1 MTTRLLT
8 IISGQPLPNYIAIN
22 EIRPDVVHCIYTPQH
37 GGMKKRFEDL
47 KEVVQRNIPDVRFE
61 AHPIDNAYDSKGV
74 WDLTVNLLTQH
85 NNEDDD
91 WMLNRSAGTEQM
103 RGPLVAAFD
112 NFYDDTLRGFFV
124 ETDHHRISQM
134 DENWTPTYHPFLH
147 DIGIQDYFALHGQTV
162 TIGGTPDN
170 NFEQRLLS
178 ELQKLDFSE
187 VMPDCKWMA
196 KSEILA
202 QYDTLAT
209 YKYQLF
215 TFEVKQIEN
224 ATTTDLLDKFKDSE
238 FVYDAKTRNFVH
250 KDKNKVLVHD
260 IEKLAYTRA
269 IFGGP
274 RGKAYWLMNGSF
286 QPSASIQERMK
297 RLNINSLIGGY
308 TVAKELIKDPNKYGL
323 PPLKRKTSKSQP
335 I

>member
-124 ETDHHRISQM
+124 ETDHQ
-134 DENWTPTYHPFLH
+134 PTTHFC
-147 DIGIQDYFALHGQTV
+147 T
-162 TIGGTPDN
+162 
-170 NFEQRLLS
+170 
-178 ELQKLDFSE
+178 
-187 VMPDCKWMA
+187 
-196 KSEILA
+196 ILA
-202 QYDTLAT
+202 FKIILHCTGRLSPSVAHLT
-209 YKYQLF
+209 IILS
-215 TFEVKQIEN
+215 N
-224 ATTTDLLDKFKDSE
+224 AC
-238 FVYDAKTRNFVH
+238 
-250 KDKNKVLVHD
+250 
-260 IEKLAYTRA
+260 
-269 IFGGP
+269 
-274 RGKAYWLMNGSF
+274 
-286 QPSASIQERMK
+286 
-297 RLNINSLIGGY
+297 
-308 TVAKELIKDPNKYGL
+308 
-323 PPLKRKTSKSQP
+323 
-335 I
+335 